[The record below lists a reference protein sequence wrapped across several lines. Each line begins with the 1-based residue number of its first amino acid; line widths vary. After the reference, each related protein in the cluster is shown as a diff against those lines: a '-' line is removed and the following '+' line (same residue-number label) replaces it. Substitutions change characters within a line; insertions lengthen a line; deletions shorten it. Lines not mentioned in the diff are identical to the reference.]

1 MAIGAFDNSS
11 KSCKQ
16 KFIYFTVKNKIAF
29 SIECIDE
36 QKRPMVVSMKI
47 YTYPKKP
54 EKVPEDEDDEDDD
67 DDENEGDY
75 DDDEGDDY

>member
-1 MAIGAFDNSS
+1 MAICAFDTLS

-29 SIECIDE
+29 SIECIDG

-54 EKVPEDEDDEDDD
+54 EKVPDDEDEEDDEEDEDD
-67 DDENEGDY
+67 GDY